1 MEIIVK
7 TFHQLT
13 TDELYEILKIRCAVF
28 VVEQNCPYQDID
40 GTDKRALHLFL
51 KDENGDIVSYLRIF
65 EKDENTAQI
74 GRVVTAVRR
83 KGYGTQ
89 LLKEAM
95 VQAKQHFGKSRIYL
109 EAQTYALPF
118 YSAQGFV
125 PFGEEF
131 LEDGIPHIRMK
142 FEFQAKA

>member
-7 TFHQLT
+7 TFQQLT

-40 GTDKRALHLFL
+40 GIDKRALHLFL
-51 KDENGDIVSYLRIF
+51 KDEKDDIISYLRLF
-65 EKDENTAQI
+65 EKDETTAHI
-74 GRVVTAVRR
+74 GRVVTTVRR
-83 KGYGTQ
+83 KGYGTL

-95 VQAKQHFGKSRIYL
+95 IQAKQHFGKSRIYL

-118 YSAQGFV
+118 YAAQGFV

-142 FEFQAKA
+142 FEF